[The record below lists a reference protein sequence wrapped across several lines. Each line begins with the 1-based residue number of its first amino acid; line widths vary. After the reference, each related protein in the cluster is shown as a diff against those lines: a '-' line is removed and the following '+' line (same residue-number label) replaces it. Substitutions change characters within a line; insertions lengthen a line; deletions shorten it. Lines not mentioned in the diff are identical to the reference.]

1 MLYLDVW
8 RGQGRGKSDTLPTPS
23 PVEHTFGRAARS
35 PQNPDPEIL
44 LTKKY
49 LPAAGNMLS

>member
-8 RGQGRGKSDTLPTPS
+8 RGQGRGKSETRPPNTHSATLLGP
-23 PVEHTFGRAARS
+23 